1 MPPMPPFDKLVPL
14 LVDAIPQAVA
24 SLKLTKPICI
34 VRIYFYDTHASCTYL
49 SLRTVSVEC
58 RDQVLASKGKDAP
71 YYIWGSGE
79 NCGDGTIDLP
89 PEKPTSKL
97 DKQIAA
103 LFEQVYEFLSE
114 DDHEEENMIPFRQMV
129 RQVAA
134 KLNRIDWNPYCK
146 VTDDF
151 VVVPADGSMSFC
163 GEDYEDLVESVPA
176 DRVALLHA
184 RGLLEGET

>member
-1 MPPMPPFDKLVPL
+1 MPPFDKLVPL

-34 VRIYFYDTHASCTYL
+34 VRIYFYDTHAPCTYF

-58 RDQVLASKGKDAP
+58 RDQVLASKGEDAP

-79 NCGDGTIDLP
+79 DCGDGTVYLP
-89 PEKPTSKL
+89 PEQPSSKS

-114 DDHEEENMIPFRQMV
+114 DDHEEENIIEFRQFV
-129 RQVAA
+129 REVAA
-134 KLNRIDWNPYCK
+134 KLNGIDWNPFCK
-146 VTDDF
+146 VSDDF
-151 VVVPADGSMSFC
+151 VVVPADGSMAFG
-163 GEDYEDLVESVPA
+163 GEDYLDLIESVPA
-176 DRVALLHA
+176 ERVELLRA
-184 RGLLEGET
+184 RGLLEGEA